1 MPLWQRIVVT
11 LVAIVAASWG
21 VAALVETL
29 FGLAVPS
36 YLSGVVGGLAALPV
50 WEFLK
55 RVGPRRRSRT

>member
-1 MPLWQRIVVT
+1 MPLWQRIGIT

-21 VAALVETL
+21 VAVLVETL
-29 FGLAVPS
+29 LGLAVPS

-55 RVGPRRRSRT
+55 RVGPRR